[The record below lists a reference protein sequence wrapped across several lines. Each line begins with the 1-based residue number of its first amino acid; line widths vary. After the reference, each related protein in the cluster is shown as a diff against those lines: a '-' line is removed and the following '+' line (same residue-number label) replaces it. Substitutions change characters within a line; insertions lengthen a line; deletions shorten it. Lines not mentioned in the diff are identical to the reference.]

1 MALYRVKGPD
11 GKLHEFQGP
20 DGMSSDLVNMLAGDY
35 FQPEE
40 APAPISKPKAETGF
54 IPSVMRGGRGMY
66 SLLGDVAPAMLG
78 KIVGA
83 EDYAKRQ
90 MQEAAAYQ
98 KETEEKYP
106 SAVPS
111 YTDIKGAGDL
121 VTYIVESVG
130 EAIPSII
137 PSLFTGGAAAIAG
150 RTAVAAARAAAEKT
164 VLANAAKGLGEA
176 ELKQAAMAAGV
187 QAAKREALKYEA
199 TGALVGSAA
208 QNIPEVYQNL
218 YDKGKDDI
226 GTALAF
232 GGFNAVLDAIT
243 PIKLLRKA
251 KLSGIPEEQIIGAWY
266 KRAGKGVIEGF
277 ATEGGT
283 EMLQEMSSA
292 AAEKF
297 VDENNTFFTP
307 ENFERFINAGLKG
320 GFGGGVITGAT
331 NVAFGRA
338 ATPGTPETAETQAA
352 AVKAETEQLEKELGL
367 APTTPVT
374 EPAAVTE
381 TAVPETTITPTEP
394 VVQVPTVTTKPLSE
408 VQRIKKENELA
419 AAKKTLADFEAKG
432 VRGTPIRLTQN
443 AINRLERELGIAPAQ
458 GTTDVTRPITPTVG
472 KSADVSTSGRGA
484 VPATGGVET
493 SKSDGVVSVGSN
505 VGKVTSGKGVQP
517 APVEL
522 SDKAKEAIRLSIAD
536 GMDKADTIESLF
548 EFEIYD
554 DREGVAD
561 VPPLINKAQ
570 QKLAEDYFDSLSK
583 PKTDLASDEKTP
595 DEYKAEQMD
604 ALQTEEAPKTAA
616 PTEVL
621 NEDEII
627 KSDARKK
634 EDELYAAFKK
644 IEEEKRSLLSK
655 DGRKPNINSPNRA
668 RWDVIDDEL
677 VDARNTWFRQVEQND
692 AEEIN
697 AGLDE
702 LAALANK
709 LNTVTDGNKTH
720 TKESIEKLVN
730 DASTK
735 TKRSKLEII
744 KSNIKSTKDK
754 IAQFSK
760 KEKTDGAQTSKA
772 KQTKKEGQEAADT
785 VPVEQRDMYNEEV
798 EYHNETNPDRKL
810 PAYKDLMFD
819 QKASYFGNIKKN
831 SGEEHAQAIEDL
843 ANLVHGKAE
852 EKKTERKTTPIKENE
867 NKQLQKGN
875 NVAFLNRIRMD
886 SKNPIRKAVAQRIFE
901 AKLKTTVEVVNS
913 LPDGRAAEYDPKTDT
928 IRLTKQHQDEETLMH
943 EYTHAATIDVINKY
957 ETDQLDKLTDDQQAA
972 VVHLEYLMDE
982 SRKTLSEKFPD
993 AYENLNEFV
1002 SNAITNDAFQNA
1014 LGKLSIPVSESI
1026 VPEET
1031 SLWTNLLQAIAKIL
1045 KIPGLLREGNMSIE
1059 ALAAFDKIVSAPPK
1073 GGIDRAP
1080 LPARKPAVVKQA
1092 PEVKEKPKA
1101 QSDQEIADE
1110 AIDEVQLKERGG
1122 TAVLKNL
1129 LTKQGAY
1136 KMVERFQNDRYILKV
1151 REDYARALGRIEI
1164 FGEKLNNVYTQ
1175 ITLSTGR
1182 AVDAFEKRMKFKTE
1196 AVHKAI
1202 EAYASKKGID
1212 VNKAMAR
1219 LHIALEA
1226 FHEPERRAVKF
1237 LKDVPLDNTNETAIK
1252 VADLIKSPELRAMF
1266 GKAEYSAAGFRE
1278 EIMDKILTQPMFKI
1292 DDDIRKAYSENLR
1305 SAMNK
1310 VIADQNNF
1318 AKLNDKGKAYTPEQ
1332 AAELFNKN
1340 SDRYSVIG
1348 ERTPAQIASIER
1360 ELYTKEPQDVKDAID
1375 AIRKAIKELQ
1385 VETNELN
1392 KEANYWSRPVQNIVD
1407 FYGFENYIPFKGR
1420 IGKRSFDESF
1430 DLDSRKIG
1438 GEYQD
1443 IQGVMGGRISE
1454 AENPLLQTLA
1464 DGATA
1469 ALRFG
1474 KKDVTLALL
1483 NAVDKDNRILYGKVI
1498 DKINFAD
1505 RYKGIVEGK
1514 DISGPDKV
1522 YHYNADGSID
1532 VIQLANKQES
1542 EAVRRAYRESQP
1554 VIDLINRFTGG
1565 IGQMHTRYNPSFAPM
1580 NFVRD
1585 ALTNAFTLGAEFGP
1599 ERAFQLLSSISAD
1612 VVSGGLYRSF
1622 IFSKLYSQG
1631 KFDEIKR
1638 MAGGDKA
1645 YTALTPK
1652 ERYYR
1657 DMSDYIEMGGRVSY
1671 LQGVASKGALDELIK
1686 DVGRSGFIRKK
1697 EQFDKF
1703 IDIYNDM
1710 FELSSRV
1717 ATYRLMK
1724 DEVFHT
1730 NSDAGI
1736 PSEKA
1741 LKDAQIQAVAYA
1753 KNLANFEQVGQWGKA
1768 AGAYFMFFRPAATG
1782 AVRAIEATAPAFQ
1795 RFDEELY
1802 RKEAKERGNSDA
1814 AIDKAIKDRRQQKKH
1829 AFAMSAGLIGMGAG
1843 IYLMALMMAD
1853 DDEQGRNRV
1862 LTDDPDR
1869 WTRVARIHVPGTDF
1883 IFQMPWGFGLGSFA
1897 SAGAQ
1902 IASVFAGGNSVTNA
1916 MSNILVTGLDSYL
1929 PIPVSKI
1936 SPVNNPAA
1944 WALDSL
1950 APSAARPFFEYVM
1963 NLDGLGRQIYNNR
1976 QTRYGDAYTGGD
1988 SIPEAYKGAARML
2001 FNATNGAVDWS
2012 PNTMYFFANNY
2023 VDGASK
2029 AFTGAS
2035 NLGLSAF
2042 GMKEIDVKN
2051 DMPFLSSF
2059 IGSKSNVDAR
2069 EYSKAE
2075 TRIKTM
2081 EKRINSLK
2089 DKPEMFREYIQDH
2102 ADEYQLVQYYNNA
2115 NNGAL
2120 RNFRAIA
2127 NQYRAD
2133 PNLSIKER
2141 KAKVEEMVKLQNMVK
2156 RNILDTF
2163 EIITGSS
2170 DIYR

>member
-1 MALYRVKGPD
+1 MALYKVKGPD
-11 GKLHEFQGP
+11 GRLHEFEGP
-20 DGMSSDLVNMLAGDY
+20 AGMPNDLVNMLAGDF
-35 FQPEE
+35 FQPEAE
-40 APAPISKPKAETGF
+40 PAPIQKPKAETGF

-83 EDYAKRQ
+83 EDYAKKQ

-232 GGFNAVLDAIT
+232 GSFNAVLDAIT
-243 PIKLLRKA
+243 PINLLRKA

-266 KRAGKGVIEGF
+266 KRAGKGAIEGF

-381 TAVPETTITPTEP
+381 TAIPETTITPTEP

-443 AINRLERELGIAPAQ
+443 AINRLEQELGIAPAQ

-472 KSADVSTSGRGA
+472 KSADVSASGRGA
-484 VPATGGVET
+484 VPAPGGVET
-493 SKSDGVVSVGSN
+493 SKSNGVVSVGPDA
-505 VGKVTSGKGVQP
+505 GKTTSGEGVQP
-517 APVEL
+517 APIEL
-522 SDKAKEAIRLSIAD
+522 SDKAKEAIKLSIAD
-536 GMDKADTIESLF
+536 GMNKQETIESLF

-570 QKLAEDYFDSLSK
+570 QKAAEDYFDSLSK
-583 PKTDLASDEKTP
+583 PKTV
-595 DEYKAEQMD
+595 
-604 ALQTEEAPKTAA
+604 A
-616 PTEVL
+616 PTEVFK
-621 NEDEII
+621 EDEII

-634 EDELYAAFKK
+634 EDELYTAFTK

-655 DGRKPNINSPNRA
+655 DGRKPNISSPNRA

-677 VDARNTWFRQVEQND
+677 VDARNTWFRQKEKND
-692 AEEIN
+692 TEEIN

-702 LAALANK
+702 LTVLANE
-709 LNTVTDGNKTH
+709 LNTVTDGNKTY
-720 TKESIEKLVN
+720 TKESMEKLV
-730 DASTK
+730 DTAKGK
-735 TKRSKLEII
+735 TNTSKLEII
-744 KSNIKSTKDK
+744 KYNIKSTKDK

-772 KQTKKEGQEAADT
+772 KQTEKEGQEAADT
-785 VPVEQRDMYNEEV
+785 VPVEQRNMYNEEV

-819 QKASYFGNIKKN
+819 QKGVYFGNIKKN

-852 EKKTERKTTPIKENE
+852 EKKTERKTTLIKDSED
-867 NKQLQKGN
+867 KQLQKGN

-913 LPDGRAAEYDPKTDT
+913 LPDGRAAEYDPKTDI

-943 EYTHAATIDVINKY
+943 EYTHAATIKVIDLY
-957 ETDQLDKLTDDQQAA
+957 ENGKIDQLTEDQQAG

-982 SRKTLSEKFPD
+982 SRKKLAEKFPN
-993 AYENLNEFV
+993 AYEDLNEFV
-1002 SNAITNDAFQNA
+1002 SNAINNDAFQNA
-1014 LGKLSIPVSESI
+1014 LGKLSIPVKESI

-1031 SLWTNLLQAIAKIL
+1031 SLWSNLLQAIAKIL
-1045 KIPGLLREGNMSIE
+1045 KIPGLLREGNMSVE

-1080 LPARKPAVVKQA
+1080 LPSRKT
-1092 PEVKEKPKA
+1092 PEVKQLGGEFKDLEGKTQEKQTP
-1101 QSDQEIADE
+1101 QTDQEIANE

-1122 TAVLKNL
+1122 AAVLKNL

-1252 VADLIKSPELRAMF
+1252 VADFIKSPELQAMF

-1292 DDDIRKAYSENLR
+1292 DDDIRKTYSENLR

-1360 ELYTKEPQDVKDAID
+1360 DLYTKEPQDVKDAID

-1443 IQGVMGGRISE
+1443 IQGVMGGRTSE

-1498 DKINFAD
+1498 SKINFAD
-1505 RYKGIVEGK
+1505 RYKGVVENK

-1599 ERAFQLLSSISAD
+1599 EKAIRLISSISAD

-1631 KFDEIKR
+1631 KFDEIKK

-1703 IDIYNDM
+1703 IDVYNDM

-1730 NSDAGI
+1730 NTDAGI

-1814 AIDKAIKDRRQQKKH
+1814 AIDKAIKDRRQQKSH
-1829 AFAMSAGLIGMGAG
+1829 ARAMVAGLIGMGSG

-2133 PNLSIKER
+2133 PNLSIKDR
-2141 KAKVEEMVKLQNMVK
+2141 KEKVEEMVKLQNMVK
-2156 RNILDTF
+2156 RNILNTF